1 MILNLVGTGIPSDWC
16 KVLEKAIHSDS
27 FSNLHFQLL
36 QESSN
41 GTEIYPASDHVFRAF
56 ELVPFHDVKVV
67 ILGQDPYHGPGQAIG
82 LSFAVPNKLNK
93 KPPSLRNMFRELVSD
108 LGVDLMPGHSDLTGW
123 AAQGVLL
130 LNTCLT
136 VRAGQPLSHSGAGWE
151 EFTMAVM
158 DSLVKRKAGIVFL
171 LLGAHAQSFKPDLT
185 TSQHRVIEAPHPSPL
200 SAYRGFFGSKIYS
213 RANDALQELGH
224 DPIDWGKI
232 SLK

>member
-1 MILNLVGTGIPSDWC
+1 MILNLASTGIPSDWC
-16 KVLEKAIHSDS
+16 KILEEAIRSDS
-27 FSNLHFQLL
+27 YRNLHFQLL

-41 GTEIYPASDHVFRAF
+41 GTEIYPASDHIFRAF
-56 ELVPFHDVKVV
+56 ELVPFHEVKVV
-67 ILGQDPYHGPGQAIG
+67 ILGQDPYHSPGQAIG
-82 LSFAVPNKLNK
+82 LSFAVPNELDK
-93 KPPSLRNMFRELVSD
+93 KPPSLRNLFRELVSD

-151 EFTMAVM
+151 EFTKGVM
-158 DSLVKRKAGIVFL
+158 DSLAKRKEGCVFL

-185 TSQHRVIEAPHPSPL
+185 TPQHRIIKAPHPSPL
-200 SAYRGFFGSKIYS
+200 SAYRGFFGSRIYS
-213 RANDALQELGH
+213 RTNAALRDLGL
-224 DPIDWGKI
+224 DPIDWEKI